1 MPEEP
6 VEVSVGSDMSEEV
19 AQDDSLTEV
28 TETDEEKYK
37 RSLKKTRI
45 GFSARLNSFFANFR
59 RVDEEFLKN

>member
-37 RSLKKTRI
+37 RSLKKHEQV
-45 GFSARLNSFFANFR
+45 FQLA
-59 RVDEEFLKN
+59 